1 MLRARGGACNTC
13 TDKGYAPEYRT
24 YVKNARQLS
33 VVYSGL
39 LAFAGFALL
48 VYLSARSQL
57 EVQNLSALVGFT
69 LFGIV
74 VVLFGFPAPHVGHV
88 SLDRVVQIS
97 SILIFGTLQAAWIA
111 GLASMV
117 WPFLPWGANRS
128 QSLRL
133 TMLRAFHNSGMIIF
147 LVLITGGLYQ
157 YLGGHLPL
165 ASLDVRDALLILIL
179 SLFMQLL
186 NNCFVAVIAW
196 LEDYDWRR
204 AFGLFTMAVDIA
216 AVPLAVFT
224 AIVYNSLDTTIFVLF
239 LVVLA
244 LIILIVKSLADTR
257 RELELKVDELVAVNR
272 VGRAVSGSLVLDD
285 LIELIFRESKN
296 LLEFDSFMLAL
307 YSEETRELDIRL
319 HHNRRGRQA
328 PRSRKLGEGVLSWV
342 VSNNKPI
349 FIRDWGS
356 DDSEFKSMMIH
367 IGDTPQTQSF
377 IAVPVTYRERVLGVL
392 SVQGYTPD
400 MFTDAHFELTVTFAG
415 QVAVAIANAR
425 LFEELEKGR
434 NELERRVTERTHD
447 LALQKDELHALT
459 ESLRSANREKEEL
472 LGRLQQQASE
482 LERQSREDGLTGLY
496 NRRYLDNRLE
506 FEVKRAERYNR
517 QIALAM
523 ADVDRFKVVNDQH
536 SHMVGDDVLR
546 TIANILRNQCRS
558 IDIIARYG
566 GEEFLLC
573 FPETTHE
580 NAVTV
585 CEKIRKQVEDYDWTR
600 LQPGLKV
607 TLSVGVTAAPPS
619 YDVDALIAA
628 ADEKLYEAKRGGR
641 NRVCA

>member
-1 MLRARGGACNTC
+1 M
-13 TDKGYAPEYRT
+13 
-24 YVKNARQLS
+24 KNARQVS
-33 VVYSGL
+33 VVYAAL
-39 LAFAGFALL
+39 LAMAGFALL
-48 VYLSARSQL
+48 IGLSVHSQL
-57 EVQNLSALVGFT
+57 QVENLGAVVGFT

-88 SLDRVVQIS
+88 SLDRVVQVS
-97 SILIFGTLQAAWIA
+97 SILIFGTLPAAWIA
-111 GLASMV
+111 GISSV
-117 WPFLPWGANRS
+117 IWPFLPWGANRS
-128 QSLRL
+128 QDLRL
-133 TMLRAFHNSGMIIF
+133 TVLRAFHNSGMIIF
-147 LVLITGGLYQ
+147 LVLMTGGLYT
-157 YLGGHLPL
+157 YFGGHVPL
-165 ASLDVRDALLILIL
+165 SELDLHDGMLIFIL
-179 SLFMQLL
+179 SLFMQLV
-186 NNCFVAVIAW
+186 NNCFVAVIAS
-196 LEDYDWRR
+196 LEHYDWRK
-204 AFGLFTMAVDIA
+204 AFSLFSAAVDIA
-216 AVPLAVFT
+216 GVPLAVFT
-224 AIVYNSLDTTIFVLF
+224 AIVYNRLDTPVFVLF
-239 LVVLA
+239 LLVLG
-244 LIILIVKSLADTR
+244 LIILIVKSFADTR
-257 RELELKVDELVAVNR
+257 RALELKVDELVAVNR

-285 LIELIFRESKN
+285 LIELIFRESRN

-307 YSEETRELDIRL
+307 YSEEARELDIRL
-319 HHNRRGRQA
+319 HHNRQGRQV
-328 PRSRKLGEGVLSWV
+328 PRSRKLGEGLLSWV
-342 VSNNKPI
+342 VSNNKPVYI
-349 FIRDWGS
+349 TDWHRDE
-356 DDSEFKSMMIH
+356 SEFKSMMIH

-392 SVQGYTPD
+392 SVQGYIPD

-434 NELERRVTERTHD
+434 NELERRVVERTHD

-496 NRRYLDNRLE
+496 NRRYLDSRLD
-506 FEVKRAERYNR
+506 FEVKRAQRYNR
-517 QIALAM
+517 HIALAM
-523 ADVDRFKVVNDQH
+523 ADVDRFKGVNDQH

-573 FPETTHE
+573 FPETSQD

-585 CEKIRKQVEDYDWTR
+585 CEKIRRQVEEYDWAR
-600 LQPGLKV
+600 LQLGLKV
-607 TLSVGVTAAPPS
+607 TLSIGVAAGPPS
-619 YDVDALIAA
+619 YDVDELIAA
-628 ADEKLYEAKRGGR
+628 ADEKLYDAKRGGR

>member
-1 MLRARGGACNTC
+1 M
-13 TDKGYAPEYRT
+13 
-24 YVKNARQLS
+24 KNARQVS
-33 VVYSGL
+33 VVYAGL
-39 LAFAGFALL
+39 LFAAGFLL
-48 VYLSARSQL
+48 LIGLSLHTQL
-57 EVQNLSALVGFT
+57 EMANVGAVVGFT

-97 SILIFGTLQAAWIA
+97 SILIFGTLPAAWIA
-111 GLASMV
+111 GISSVV

-128 QSLRL
+128 QDMRL
-133 TMLRAFHNSGMIIF
+133 TLLRAFHNSGMIIF
-147 LVLITGGLYQ
+147 LVLMTGGAYQ
-157 YLGGHLPL
+157 YLLGGHVPL
-165 ASLDVRDALLILIL
+165 QQLDLHDGLLMLILAVV
-179 SLFMQLL
+179 MQLA
-186 NNCFVAVIAW
+186 NMCFVAVIAW
-196 LEDYDWRR
+196 MEGFDWKK
-204 AFGLFTMAVDIA
+204 AFGMFSFAVDIA

-224 AIVYNSLDTTIFVLF
+224 AIVYNRLETPVFWLF
-239 LVVLA
+239 LVVLF
-244 LIILIVKSLADTR
+244 LIIWIVKHIADTQTTLAVKKD
-257 RELELKVDELVAVNR
+257 ELEALNR
-272 VGRAVSGSLVLDD
+272 VGRAVSGALVLDD

-296 LLEFDSFMLAL
+296 LLESDSFMLAL
-307 YSEETRELDIRL
+307 YDESTRELDIRL
-319 HHNRRGRQA
+319 HHNRSGRQA
-328 PRSRKLGEGVLSWV
+328 TRRRRLGEGVLSWV
-342 VSNNKPI
+342 VSSNKPV
-349 FIRDWGS
+349 FIRDWS
-356 DDSEFKSMMIH
+356 ADESEFKSMMIH

-377 IAVPVTYRERVLGVL
+377 IAVPITYRERVLGVL
-392 SVQGYTPD
+392 SVQGYTPY
-400 MFTDAHFELTVTFAG
+400 MFSDSQFELVLTFAG

-425 LFEELEKGR
+425 LFQELDLGR
-434 NELERRVTERTHD
+434 NELERRVVERTHD

-496 NRRYLDNRLE
+496 NRRYLDSRLD

-523 ADVDRFKVVNDQH
+523 ADVDRFKGVNDQH

-546 TIANILRNQCRS
+546 TIANILRTQCRS

-573 FPETTHE
+573 FPETAKE
-580 NAVTV
+580 NAVAV
-585 CEKIRKQVEDYDWTR
+585 CEKIRKQVEEYDWSK
-600 LQPGLKV
+600 LQPGLNV
-607 TLSVGVTAAPPS
+607 TLSVGVAAAPPS

>member
-1 MLRARGGACNTC
+1 M
-13 TDKGYAPEYRT
+13 
-24 YVKNARQLS
+24 KNARQLS
-33 VVYSGL
+33 VVYAALLGL
-39 LAFAGFALL
+39 AGFALL
-48 VYLSARSQL
+48 VYLSAHTQL
-57 EVQNLSALVGFT
+57 EVRNAAAVVGFT

-88 SLDRVVQIS
+88 SLDRVVQVS

-111 GLASMV
+111 GISSV
-117 WPFLPWGANRS
+117 IWPFLPWGANRG
-128 QSLRL
+128 QDLRL
-133 TMLRAFHNSGMIIF
+133 TVLRSFHNSGMIIL
-147 LVLITGGLYQ
+147 LVLMTGSLYT
-157 YLGGHLPL
+157 YFGGHVPL
-165 ASLDVRDALLILIL
+165 TELDLHDGVLILIL
-179 SLFMQLL
+179 SGIMQFA

-196 LEDYDWRR
+196 MEEYDWRR
-204 AFGLFTMAVDIA
+204 AFGIFSTVVDIA
-216 AVPLAVFT
+216 GVPLAVFT
-224 AIVYNSLDTTIFVLF
+224 ALVYNRLDTPVFVLF

-244 LIILIVKSLADTR
+244 LIILIVKSFADTR
-257 RELELKVDELVAVNR
+257 RALEIKVDELVAVNR

-285 LIELIFRESKN
+285 LIELIFRESRN

-307 YSEETRELDIRL
+307 YSEEARELDIRL
-319 HHNRRGRQA
+319 HHNRQGRQV
-328 PRSRKLGEGVLSWV
+328 PRSRKLGEGLLSWV
-342 VSNNKPI
+342 VSNNKPV
-349 FIRDWGS
+349 FITDWSRDE
-356 DDSEFKSMMIH
+356 SEFKSMMIH

-400 MFTDAHFELTVTFAG
+400 MFTDAHFELVVTFAG

-425 LFEELEKGR
+425 LFEELEKSR
-434 NELERRVTERTHD
+434 NELERRVVERTHD

-459 ESLRSANREKEEL
+459 DSLRSANREKEEL

-496 NRRYLDNRLE
+496 NRRYLDNRLD
-506 FEVKRAERYNR
+506 FEVKRAQRYNR

-523 ADVDRFKVVNDQH
+523 ADVDRFKGVNDKH

-573 FPETTHE
+573 FPETSHE

-585 CEKIRKQVEDYDWTR
+585 CEKIRKQVEEYDWER
-600 LQPGLKV
+600 LQPGLQV
-607 TLSVGVTAAPPS
+607 TLSVGLTAAPPQ

>member
-1 MLRARGGACNTC
+1 M
-13 TDKGYAPEYRT
+13 
-24 YVKNARQLS
+24 KNARHLS
-33 VVYSGL
+33 VVYAAL

-48 VYLSARSQL
+48 VYLSAHTQM
-57 EVQNLSALVGFT
+57 EVHNVAAVVGFT

-111 GLASMV
+111 GISSV
-117 WPFLPWGANRS
+117 IWPFLPWGTNRG
-128 QSLRL
+128 QDMRL
-133 TMLRAFHNSGMIIF
+133 TLLRSFHNSGMIIL
-147 LVLITGGLYQ
+147 LVLITGGLYT
-157 YLGGHLPL
+157 YLGGHVPL
-165 ASLDVRDALLILIL
+165 QELNLRDGILIL
-179 SLFMQLL
+179 MLSLLMQLF

-196 LEDYDWRR
+196 MEGFDWRK
-204 AFGLFTMAVDIA
+204 AFSLFSAAVDIA
-216 AVPLAVFT
+216 GVPLAVFT
-224 AIVYNSLDTTIFVLF
+224 AIVYNRLDTPVFVLF
-239 LVVLA
+239 LLVLG
-244 LIILIVKSLADTR
+244 LIILIVKSFAETR
-257 RELELKVDELVAVNR
+257 RALEVKVDELVAVNR

-319 HHNRRGRQA
+319 HHNRQGRQGT
-328 PRSRKLGEGVLSWV
+328 RTRRLGEGVLSWV

-349 FIRDWGS
+349 FIRDWGN
-356 DDSEFKSMMIH
+356 DESEFKTMMIH

-377 IAVPVTYRERVLGVL
+377 IAVPVTYRERVLGVM
-392 SVQGYTPD
+392 SVQGYVPY
-400 MFTDAHFELTVTFAG
+400 MFTDAHFDLVLTFAG

-425 LFEELEKGR
+425 LFEELDKSR
-434 NELERRVTERTHD
+434 NELERRVIERTHD

-459 ESLRSANREKEEL
+459 ESLRSTNREKEEL

-496 NRRYLDNRLE
+496 NRRYLDGRLD

-523 ADVDRFKVVNDQH
+523 ADVDRFKGVNDQH

-546 TIANILRNQCRS
+546 TIANILRTQCRS

-573 FPETTHE
+573 FPETSHE
-580 NAVTV
+580 NARVV
-585 CEKIRKQVEDYDWTR
+585 CEKIRKQVEEYDWER
-600 LQPGLKV
+600 LQAGLKV
-607 TLSVGVTAAPPS
+607 TLSVGVAAAPPG
-619 YDVDALIAA
+619 YDVDSLIAA

>member
-1 MLRARGGACNTC
+1 MDLKAIKFTAHM
-13 TDKGYAPEYRT
+13 
-24 YVKNARQLS
+24 KNARQVS
-33 VVYSGL
+33 VVYAVL
-39 LAFAGFALL
+39 LAIASFTLL
-48 VYLSARSQL
+48 VYLSAHVELQ
-57 EVQNLSALVGFT
+57 VTNVSAVVGFT

-97 SILIFGTLQAAWIA
+97 GILIFGTLQAAWIA
-111 GLASMV
+111 GISSV
-117 WPFLPWGANRS
+117 IWPFLPWGTNRG

-133 TMLRAFHNSGMIIF
+133 TLLRASHNSGMIIL

-157 YLGGHLPL
+157 YFGGHLPL
-165 ASLDVRDALLILIL
+165 MQLDLHDGILILIL

-196 LEDYDWRR
+196 MEGFDWRK
-204 AFGLFTMAVDIA
+204 AFGFFSAAVDIA

-224 AIVYNSLDTTIFVLF
+224 ALVYNRLDTPVFVLF

-244 LIILIVKSLADTR
+244 LIILIVKSFAETR
-257 RELELKVDELVAVNR
+257 RALETKVDELVAVNR

-285 LIELIFRESKN
+285 LMELIFRESKN

-307 YSEETRELDIRL
+307 YFEETRELDIRL
-319 HHNRRGRQA
+319 HHNRQGRQA
-328 PRSRKLGEGVLSWV
+328 TRTRRLGEGVLSWV

-349 FIRDWGS
+349 FIRDWSS
-356 DDSEFKSMMIH
+356 DESEFKSMMIH

-392 SVQGYTPD
+392 SVQGYIPY
-400 MFTDAHFELTVTFAG
+400 MFTDAHFELTATFAG
-415 QVAVAIANAR
+415 QVAVALANAR
-425 LFEELEKGR
+425 LFEELEKSR
-434 NELERRVTERTHD
+434 NELEHRVVERTHD

-496 NRRYLDNRLE
+496 NRRYLDGRLD

-523 ADVDRFKVVNDQH
+523 ADVDRFKGVNDQH
-536 SHMVGDDVLR
+536 SHIVGDDVLR
-546 TIANILRNQCRS
+546 TIANILRTQCRS

-580 NAVTV
+580 NARAV
-585 CEKIRKQVEDYDWTR
+585 CEKIRRQVEEYDWSR
-600 LQPGLKV
+600 LQPGLNV
-607 TLSVGVTAAPPS
+607 TLSVGVAAAPPT
-619 YDVDALIAA
+619 YDVDTLIAA

>member
-1 MLRARGGACNTC
+1 M
-13 TDKGYAPEYRT
+13 
-24 YVKNARQLS
+24 KNARQVS
-33 VVYSGL
+33 VVYAAL
-39 LAFAGFALL
+39 LALAGFVLL
-48 VYLSARSQL
+48 VYLSVHTQL
-57 EVQNLSALVGFT
+57 EVANVSAVVGFT

-111 GLASMV
+111 GISSVV
-117 WPFLPWGANRS
+117 WPFLPWGANRN
-128 QSLRL
+128 QSMRL
-133 TMLRAFHNSGMIIF
+133 TLLRAFHNSGMIIF
-147 LVLITGGLYQ
+147 LVLITGGLYE
-157 YLGGHLPL
+157 YFGGRVPL
-165 ASLDVRDALLILIL
+165 QQLDLRDGILMLILT
-179 SLFMQLL
+179 LFMQLL
-186 NNCFVAVIAW
+186 NNCFVALIAW
-196 LEDYDWRR
+196 MEGFDWRK
-204 AFGLFTMAVDIA
+204 AFGLFTAAVDIA

-224 AIVYNSLDTTIFVLF
+224 AIVYNRLETPVFWLF
-239 LVVLA
+239 LVVLF
-244 LIILIVKSLADTR
+244 LIIWIVKHIADTQTTLAVKKD
-257 RELELKVDELVAVNR
+257 ELEALNR
-272 VGRAVSGSLVLDD
+272 VGRAVSGALVLDD

-296 LLEFDSFMLAL
+296 LFESDSFMLAL
-307 YSEETRELDIRL
+307 YDESTRELDIRL
-319 HHNRRGRQA
+319 HHNRAGRQA
-328 PRSRKLGEGVLSWV
+328 PRSRRLGEGVLSWV
-342 VSNNKPI
+342 VSNNKPV

-356 DDSEFKSMMIH
+356 DESEFKSMMIH

-377 IAVPVTYRERVLGVL
+377 IAVPITYRERVLGVL
-392 SVQGYTPD
+392 SVQGYTPY
-400 MFTDAHFELTVTFAG
+400 MFSDSQFELVLTFAG

-425 LFEELEKGR
+425 LFQELEQGR
-434 NELERRVTERTHD
+434 EELERRVVERTHD

-496 NRRYLDNRLE
+496 NRRYLDNRLD

-523 ADVDRFKVVNDQH
+523 ADVDRFKGVNDQH

-546 TIANILRNQCRS
+546 TIANILRTQCRS

-573 FPETTHE
+573 FPETTKD
-580 NAVTV
+580 NAVAV
-585 CEKIRKQVEDYDWTR
+585 CEKIRKQVEEYDWSK
-600 LQPGLKV
+600 LQAGLHV
-607 TLSVGVTAAPPS
+607 TLSVGIAAAPPS
-619 YDVDALIAA
+619 YDVDGLIAA

>member
-1 MLRARGGACNTC
+1 M
-13 TDKGYAPEYRT
+13 
-24 YVKNARQLS
+24 KNARQLS
-33 VVYSGL
+33 VVYAALLGL
-39 LAFAGFALL
+39 AGFALL
-48 VYLSARSQL
+48 VYLSAHTQL
-57 EVQNLSALVGFT
+57 EVKNAAAVVGFT

-88 SLDRVVQIS
+88 SLDRVVQVS

-111 GLASMV
+111 GISSV
-117 WPFLPWGANRS
+117 IWPFLPWGANRG
-128 QSLRL
+128 QNLRL
-133 TMLRAFHNSGMIIF
+133 TVLRSFHNSGMIIL
-147 LVLITGGLYQ
+147 LVLMTGSLYT
-157 YLGGHLPL
+157 YFGGHVPL
-165 ASLDVRDALLILIL
+165 TELDLHDGVLILIL
-179 SLFMQLL
+179 SGIMQFA

-196 LEDYDWRR
+196 MEEYDWRR
-204 AFGLFTMAVDIA
+204 AFGVFSTVVDIA
-216 AVPLAVFT
+216 GVPLAVFT
-224 AIVYNSLDTTIFVLF
+224 ALVYNRLDTPVFVLF

-244 LIILIVKSLADTR
+244 LIILIVKSFADTR
-257 RELELKVDELVAVNR
+257 RALEIKVEELVAVNR

-285 LIELIFRESKN
+285 LIELIFRESRN

-307 YSEETRELDIRL
+307 YSEEARELDIRL
-319 HHNRRGRQA
+319 HHNRQGRQV
-328 PRSRKLGEGVLSWV
+328 PRSRKLGEGLLSWV
-342 VSNNKPI
+342 VSNNKPV
-349 FIRDWGS
+349 FITDWSRDE
-356 DDSEFKSMMIH
+356 SEFKNMMIH

-400 MFTDAHFELTVTFAG
+400 MFTDAHFELVVTFAG

-425 LFEELEKGR
+425 LFEELEKSR
-434 NELERRVTERTHD
+434 NELERRVVERTHD

-496 NRRYLDNRLE
+496 NRRYLDNRLD
-506 FEVKRAERYNR
+506 FEVKRAQRYNR

-523 ADVDRFKVVNDQH
+523 ADVDRFKGVNDKH

-573 FPETTHE
+573 FPETSHE
-580 NAVTV
+580 NAVNV
-585 CEKIRKQVEDYDWTR
+585 CEKIRKQVEEYDWSR
-600 LQPGLKV
+600 LQPGLQV
-607 TLSVGVTAAPPS
+607 TLSVGLTAAPPQ

>member
-1 MLRARGGACNTC
+1 M
-13 TDKGYAPEYRT
+13 
-24 YVKNARQLS
+24 KNARQLS
-33 VVYSGL
+33 VVYAALLGL
-39 LAFAGFALL
+39 AGFALL
-48 VYLSARSQL
+48 VYLSAHTQL
-57 EVQNLSALVGFT
+57 EVKNAGAVVGFT

-88 SLDRVVQIS
+88 SLDRVVQVS

-111 GLASMV
+111 GISSV
-117 WPFLPWGANRS
+117 IWPFLPWGANRG
-128 QSLRL
+128 QNLRL
-133 TMLRAFHNSGMIIF
+133 TVLRSFHNSGMIIL
-147 LVLITGGLYQ
+147 LVLMTGSLYT
-157 YLGGHLPL
+157 YFGGHVPL
-165 ASLDVRDALLILIL
+165 TELDLHDGVLILIL
-179 SLFMQLL
+179 SGIMQFA

-196 LEDYDWRR
+196 MEEYDWRR
-204 AFGLFTMAVDIA
+204 AFGVFSTVVDIA
-216 AVPLAVFT
+216 SVPLAVFT
-224 AIVYNSLDTTIFVLF
+224 ALVYNRLDTPVFVLF

-244 LIILIVKSLADTR
+244 LIILIVKSFADTR
-257 RELELKVDELVAVNR
+257 RALEIKVDELVAVNR

-285 LIELIFRESKN
+285 LIELIFRESRN

-307 YSEETRELDIRL
+307 YAEEARELDIRL
-319 HHNRRGRQA
+319 HHNRQGRQV
-328 PRSRKLGEGVLSWV
+328 PRSRKLGEGLLSWV
-342 VSNNKPI
+342 VSNNKPV
-349 FIRDWGS
+349 FITDWSRDE
-356 DDSEFKSMMIH
+356 SEFKSMMIH

-400 MFTDAHFELTVTFAG
+400 MFTDAHFELVVTFAG

-425 LFEELEKGR
+425 LFEELEKSR
-434 NELERRVTERTHD
+434 NELERRVVERTHD

-496 NRRYLDNRLE
+496 NRRYLDNRLD
-506 FEVKRAERYNR
+506 FEVKRAQRYNR

-523 ADVDRFKVVNDQH
+523 ADVDRFKGVNDKH

-546 TIANILRNQCRS
+546 SIANILRNQCRS

-573 FPETTHE
+573 FPETSHE

-585 CEKIRKQVEDYDWTR
+585 CEKIRKQVEEYDWSR
-600 LQPGLKV
+600 LQPGLQV
-607 TLSVGVTAAPPS
+607 TLSVGVTAAPPE

>member
-1 MLRARGGACNTC
+1 M
-13 TDKGYAPEYRT
+13 
-24 YVKNARQLS
+24 KNARQVS
-33 VVYSGL
+33 VVYAFL
-39 LAFAGFALL
+39 LAFAAFALL
-48 VYLSARSQL
+48 VYLSARVQL
-57 EVQNLSALVGFT
+57 EVNNVSAVVGFT

-111 GLASMV
+111 GISSV
-117 WPFLPWGANRS
+117 IWPFLPWGANRS
-128 QSLRL
+128 QGLRL
-133 TMLRAFHNSGMIIF
+133 TLLRAFHNSGMIII
-147 LVLITGGLYQ
+147 LVLITGGLYE
-157 YLGGHLPL
+157 YFGGHLPL
-165 ASLDVRDALLILIL
+165 MQLDLHDGMLILL
-179 SLFMQLL
+179 LCLFMQGL
-186 NNCFVAVIAW
+186 NMCFVAVIAW
-196 LEDYDWRR
+196 MEGFDWRK
-204 AFGLFTMAVDIA
+204 AFGPFSAAVDIA

-224 AIVYNSLDTTIFVLF
+224 ALVYNRLDTPVFVLF

-244 LIILIVKSLADTR
+244 LIILIVKSFAETR
-257 RELELKVDELVAVNR
+257 RALETKVDELVAVNR

-285 LIELIFRESKN
+285 LMELIFRESKN

-307 YSEETRELDIRL
+307 YSEDTRELDIRL
-319 HHNRRGRQA
+319 HHNRQGRQA
-328 PRSRKLGEGVLSWV
+328 TRTRRLGEGVLSWV

-349 FIRDWGS
+349 FIRDWS
-356 DDSEFKSMMIH
+356 TDESEFKSMMIH

-392 SVQGYTPD
+392 SVQGYVPY

-415 QVAVAIANAR
+415 QVAVALANAR

-434 NELERRVTERTHD
+434 NELEHRVVERTHD

-496 NRRYLDNRLE
+496 NRRYLDGRLD
-506 FEVKRAERYNR
+506 FEVKRAQRYNR

-523 ADVDRFKVVNDQH
+523 ADVDRFKGVNDQH

-546 TIANILRNQCRS
+546 TIANILRTQCRS

-580 NAVTV
+580 NALTV
-585 CEKIRKQVEDYDWTR
+585 CEKIRRQVEEYDWHR
-600 LQPGLKV
+600 LQPGLSV
-607 TLSVGVTAAPPS
+607 TLSVGVAAAPPE

>member
-1 MLRARGGACNTC
+1 M
-13 TDKGYAPEYRT
+13 
-24 YVKNARQLS
+24 KNARQVS
-33 VVYSGL
+33 VVYAAL
-39 LAFAGFALL
+39 LAFLGFALL
-48 VYLSARSQL
+48 VYLSARVQL
-57 EVQNLSALVGFT
+57 EVNNVSAVVGFT

-88 SLDRVVQIS
+88 SLDRVVQVS

-111 GLASMV
+111 GISSV
-117 WPFLPWGANRS
+117 IWPFLPWGANRG

-133 TMLRAFHNSGMIIF
+133 TLLRAFHNSGMIII

-157 YLGGHLPL
+157 YFGGHLPL
-165 ASLDVRDALLILIL
+165 LQLDLHDGILIFIL
-179 SLFMQLL
+179 SLVMQFI
-186 NNCFVAVIAW
+186 NMCFVAVIAW
-196 LEDYDWRR
+196 MENYDWRK
-204 AFGLFTMAVDIA
+204 AFGAFTAVVDIA

-224 AIVYNSLDTTIFVLF
+224 AIVYNRLDTPVFVLF

-244 LIILIVKSLADTR
+244 LIILIVKSFAETR
-257 RELELKVDELVAVNR
+257 RALETKVDELVAVNR

-285 LIELIFRESKN
+285 LMELIFRESRN

-307 YSEETRELDIRL
+307 YSDDTRELDIRL
-319 HHNRRGRQA
+319 HHNRQGRQA
-328 PRSRKLGEGVLSWV
+328 TRTRRLGEGVLSWV
-342 VSNNKPI
+342 VTNNKPI
-349 FIRDWGS
+349 FIRDWSS
-356 DDSEFKSMMIH
+356 DESEFKSMMIH

-392 SVQGYTPD
+392 SVQGYIPY
-400 MFTDAHFELTVTFAG
+400 MFTDAHFELVMTFAG
-415 QVAVAIANAR
+415 QVAVALANAR
-425 LFEELEKGR
+425 LFEELEKSR
-434 NELERRVTERTHD
+434 NELEHRVVERTHD

-496 NRRYLDNRLE
+496 NRRYLDGRLD
-506 FEVKRAERYNR
+506 FEVKRAQRYNR

-523 ADVDRFKVVNDQH
+523 ADVDRFKGVNDQH

-546 TIANILRNQCRS
+546 TIANILRTQCRS

-580 NAVTV
+580 NAMTV
-585 CEKIRKQVEDYDWTR
+585 CEKIRKQVEDYDWQR
-600 LQPGLKV
+600 LQPGLSV
-607 TLSVGVTAAPPS
+607 TLSVGVAAAPPV
-619 YDVDALIAA
+619 YDVDVLIAA

>member
-1 MLRARGGACNTC
+1 M
-13 TDKGYAPEYRT
+13 
-24 YVKNARQLS
+24 KNARQLS
-33 VVYSGL
+33 VVYAALLGLAGFGL
-39 LAFAGFALL
+39 LI
-48 VYLSARSQL
+48 YLSAHTQL
-57 EVQNLSALVGFT
+57 EVRNAAAVVGFT

-88 SLDRVVQIS
+88 SLDRVVQVS

-111 GLASMV
+111 GISSV
-117 WPFLPWGANRS
+117 IWPFLPWGANRG
-128 QSLRL
+128 QNLRL
-133 TMLRAFHNSGMIIF
+133 TVLRSFHNSGMIIL
-147 LVLITGGLYQ
+147 LVLMTGSLYT
-157 YLGGHLPL
+157 YFGGHVPL
-165 ASLDVRDALLILIL
+165 TELNLHDGVLILIL
-179 SLFMQLL
+179 SGIMQFA

-196 LEDYDWRR
+196 MEEYDWRR
-204 AFGLFTMAVDIA
+204 AFGVFSTVVDIA
-216 AVPLAVFT
+216 GVPLAVFT
-224 AIVYNSLDTTIFVLF
+224 ALVYNRLDTPVFVLF

-244 LIILIVKSLADTR
+244 LIILIVKSFADTR
-257 RELELKVDELVAVNR
+257 RALEIKVDELVAVNR

-285 LIELIFRESKN
+285 LIELIFRESRN

-307 YSEETRELDIRL
+307 YSEEARELDIRL
-319 HHNRRGRQA
+319 HHNRQGRQV
-328 PRSRKLGEGVLSWV
+328 PRSRKLGEGLLSWV
-342 VSNNKPI
+342 VSNNKPV
-349 FIRDWGS
+349 FITDWSRDE
-356 DDSEFKSMMIH
+356 SEFKSMMIH

-400 MFTDAHFELTVTFAG
+400 MFTDAHFELVVTFAG

-425 LFEELEKGR
+425 LFEELEKSR
-434 NELERRVTERTHD
+434 NELERRVVERTHD

-496 NRRYLDNRLE
+496 NRRYLDNRLD
-506 FEVKRAERYNR
+506 FEVKRAQRYNR

-523 ADVDRFKVVNDQH
+523 ADVDRFKGVNDKH

-573 FPETTHE
+573 FPETSHE

-585 CEKIRKQVEDYDWTR
+585 CEKIRKQVEEYDWHR
-600 LQPGLKV
+600 LQPGLQV
-607 TLSVGVTAAPPS
+607 TLSVGLTAAPPE